1 MGRETL
7 TTKYFLAFSL
17 GLAVVSALTCAGR
30 SYSGTLQSRD
40 DSVSA
45 EDLKECSSKM
55 HITFPKSTR
64 ALNIYKVTGG
74 PDDQIFLKIEID
86 RKDLNSLIKNSPF
99 AGQELRS
106 DRRFMLKERTLSW
119 FDPDSARNYKSAQ
132 ARLPDAK
139 YLNILVDLDRDEG
152 TTIYLQ
158 WGET

>member
-7 TTKYFLAFSL
+7 TVKYFLAFSL

-30 SYSGTLQSRD
+30 PYSGTLQSSSD
-40 DSVSA
+40 LVSE

-64 ALNIYKVTGG
+64 ALKISKVTGG
-74 PDDQIFLKIEID
+74 PDDGIFLKIEID
-86 RKDLNSLIKNSPF
+86 RKDLDSLIKNSPF

-106 DRRFMLKERTLSW
+106 DRRFVLKDPTLSW
-119 FDPDSARNYKSAQ
+119 WDPDSVRNYRSAQ

-139 YLNILVDLDRDEG
+139 YLNILLDLDRDEIN
-152 TTIYLQ
+152 TIYLQ

>member
-1 MGRETL
+1 M
-7 TTKYFLAFSL
+7 KYFLAFSL
-17 GLAVVSALTCAGR
+17 GLAVVSALTCR

-74 PDDQIFLKIEID
+74 PDDGIFLKIEID
-86 RKDLNSLIKNSPF
+86 RKDLDFLIKNSPF

-106 DRRFMLKERTLSW
+106 DRRSMLKVRTLSW
-119 FDPDSARNYKSAQ
+119 FDPDSVRNYKSAQ
-132 ARLPDAK
+132 APLPDAE
-139 YLNILVDLDRDEG
+139 YLNILVDLDRDES